1 MEKLRNLS
9 LKKTFILYMVVSLT
23 VTYFLSAVIMHQASY
38 IQQTLWQKYVSETD
52 EYPAPPPDTPLPG
65 TSPSDALAPVSDA
78 DNFMYMTPRPIAS
91 IMSERDRYLSEV
103 CDFFQTYTILL
114 LSVIGTCIAVFLFY
128 QNKLRI
134 PIDELNMASRRIA
147 EKDFD
152 FHILYEN
159 RDELGQLCREFEQMR
174 EQLMQNNQILW
185 KTVEEERALRA
196 AIAHDIRSPLSVLK
210 GYQEMLIEYVPSQTI
225 GMDKIME
232 MLHAGMHQ
240 IERMDVFVETM
251 RRLNSL
257 GSRKIARREI
267 TAAELETDLR
277 AEIGVLAGD
286 KEILLEVLAQEAGFT
301 GDKEMILEVAE
312 NILSNAL
319 RYADT
324 QIRISVI
331 MTRQELTICVT
342 DDGCG
347 FAEPPEK
354 IQEPYFQQNIRD
366 SLKHTGLGMY
376 ISRLYC
382 EQHGGKLLLEN
393 DAQGG
398 ASVTA
403 VFR

>member
-23 VTYFLSAVIMHQASY
+23 VTYFLSAIIMHQASY

-65 TSPSDALAPVSDA
+65 TSPSEALAPASDA

-159 RDELGQLCREFEQMR
+159 RDELGQLCCEFEQMR

-257 GSRKIARREI
+257 GSRKIVRREI
-267 TAAELETDLR
+267 TAAELETDLQ

-286 KEILLEVLAQEAGFT
+286 KEILLEVLAQEAGFA

-324 QIRISVI
+324 QIRISVT
-331 MTRQELTICVT
+331 MTRQELTICVR

-347 FAEPPEK
+347 FAESPEK
-354 IQEPYFQQNIRD
+354 IQEPYFQQNIKD

-398 ASVTA
+398 AAVTA